1 MKNSFHGRT
10 MATLTATGQ
19 EKVQKGYE
27 PLLPG
32 FTHVSFNHFAEL
44 EHAVGEETAAV
55 MLEPIQGEGGVYVA
69 DREYLKAVRE
79 LCTKRDVLRIFDE
92 VQTGLGRTGTLFAS
106 EQLGIEPDV
115 RPWR

>member
-1 MKNSFHGRT
+1 

-32 FTHVSFNHFAEL
+32 FCYVAFNHLAEL
-44 EHAVGEETAAV
+44 EQAVTDKTAAI

-69 DREYLKAVRE
+69 DREYLRAVE
-79 LCTKRDVLRIFDE
+79 SLCTQKRHAVDLRRSAD
-92 VQTGLGRTGTLFAS
+92 GNGTDRDALR
-106 EQLGIEPDV
+106 L
-115 RPWR
+115 